1 MASPAAAAAHAD
13 AAATADANGEPPSM
27 QQQPWRRAR
36 VETTIKL
43 STTGGTV
50 WGAAEAAI
58 AFFERHWDALVAEA
72 GAGSGRPTRV
82 LELGA
87 GCGKLGLTLA
97 LNKRGPSGVSV
108 LLTEQPGGGALE
120 HLERNVR
127 LNMDGDDGD
136 GTTTTTA
143 APPLDARAAACDW
156 ADFLSEEAGGQ
167 QTEENDDDDDDDD
180 ERRWRACERV
190 SPSLLL
196 PRADVIVGSDLIY
209 LSEGAHAL
217 PRAIA
222 ALLRRGRPPPPP
234 PGGLPA
240 PAPVAYYAHTR
251 HRFDALDVEFEEQ
264 CAACGLELRELDAG
278 TGAPVDAGKG
288 GGECGALSSSPP
300 PFTELFPE
308 HRVAIYRLRLLEEE
322 EG

>member
-1 MASPAAAAAHAD
+1 M
-13 AAATADANGEPPSM
+13 ATAPPPPPPPA
-27 QQQPWRRAR
+27 PWRPAR

-58 AFFERHWDALVAEA
+58 AFFSRHWDNLHPNHHQR
-72 GAGSGRPTRV
+72 RPLRV

-97 LNKRGPSGVSV
+97 LNTAQGGGCSV

-127 LNMDGDDGD
+127 LNISDGWEG
-136 GTTTTTA
+136 GGA
-143 APPLDARAAACDW
+143 AEDAPRAVACDW
-156 ADFLSEEAGGQ
+156 ADFVVEAAATDRG
-167 QTEENDDDDDDDD
+167 EDDDD
-180 ERRWRACERV
+180 ENDQEAWRSCARV
-190 SPSLLL
+190 SPLPNLGTL
-196 PRADVIVGSDLIY
+196 PRADVIIGSDLIY
-209 LSEGAHAL
+209 LPEGARAL

-222 ALLRRGRPPPPP
+222 ALLRRGSKARRRASGDTSPCSP
-234 PGGLPA
+234 L
-240 PAPVAYYAHTR
+240 PVAYYAHTR

-264 CAACGLELRELDAG
+264 CALCGLELVELDAE
-278 TGAPVDAGKG
+278 TGRPVVG
-288 GGECGALSSSPP
+288 GARGEGEGEGGAAAAAAKSASSPP

-308 HRVAIYRLRLLEEE
+308 HRVAIYRLRLAAELGEPEP
-322 EG
+322 